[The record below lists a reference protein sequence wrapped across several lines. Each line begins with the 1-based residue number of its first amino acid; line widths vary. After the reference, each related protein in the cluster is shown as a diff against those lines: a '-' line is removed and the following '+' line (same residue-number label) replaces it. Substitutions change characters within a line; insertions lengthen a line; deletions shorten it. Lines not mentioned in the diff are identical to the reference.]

1 MHVCCICY
9 MYSRFEKLCRACVL
23 CMLWYASTL
32 NKTLF
37 IIYYLFITAVSTWG
51 AVRSLRKCYMRSKL
65 LYAFLQRK
73 QWWSIKRINNSDKK
87 TTIDNS
93 VSRRNTNRR
102 ILTPIS
108 VSLFSFLCRNVNPWL
123 ALDLSSLTQLFHT
136 FMLIIF
142 YVSLDLHI

>member
-1 MHVCCICY
+1 M
-9 MYSRFEKLCRACVL
+9 
-23 CMLWYASTL
+23 
-32 NKTLF
+32 
-37 IIYYLFITAVSTWG
+37 STWG

-108 VSLFSFLCRNVNPWL
+108 VSLFSFLFRNVNPWL

-136 FMLIIF
+136 FMLIIWNRHGHECSRIWKLSGNF
-142 YVSLDLHI
+142 TLIQCIKKCRDFWGRDILGTTFF